1 MALKL
6 AINGFGRIGRLVF
19 REAMKHD
26 EFEVVA
32 VNDLT
37 DAGQLAHLLKYDSVH
52 GIYDAEVNADEDSF
66 VVNGQRIKV
75 YAEKDPAQLPWG
87 ELGVDVV
94 LECTGHFRSMEEV
107 GKHIEAGA
115 KKAILSAPA
124 KGAML
129 TFVMG
134 VNHEDYNPATDDV
147 ISNASCTTNCL
158 APVAKVLDEKFGIER
173 GMMTTIHS
181 YTNDQRI
188 LDFPHSD
195 PRRARA
201 GAVSMIP
208 TTTGAAVAVSKVLP
222 QLKDY
227 NELPLV
233 SIDYNGN
240 HHSSTVDGLSTMVLE
255 NKMVKVLAWGAFFML
270 NKKTMK
276 DIDVKGKRVFV
287 RVDFNV
293 PMADGAITDETRIR
307 AAIPTIE
314 YLVEQGAKV
323 ILASHLGRP
332 KGEVKEDMC
341 LTAAGVR
348 LAQLMGK
355 PVTKLDES
363 IGQVVEEA
371 VASMHDGD
379 LLLMENVRFHA
390 GEEKNDPTLAQQ
402 FAQLADI
409 YMYCK
414 ALSNPE
420 HPFTAIIGGAKV
432 KDKIGVIESL
442 LEKVDHLIIGGGLS
456 FTFIKAQGYD
466 IGKSLLEEDKIE
478 LAKSF
483 IEKAKAKG
491 VQLHMPVDAVVANEF
506 SQDAETQIVNV
517 DAIPADWMGLD
528 IGPKTAANYA
538 EVIKNSKLIIWNGP
552 MGVFEMDKFAN
563 GTKKVADAMATTAGY
578 TVIGGGDSAAAVEK
592 FEVADKMDHIS
603 TGGGASLELME
614 GKELPGIVAL
624 NDK

>member
-1 MALKL
+1 MGKTQECKTKT
-6 AINGFGRIGRLVF
+6 N
-19 REAMKHD
+19 
-26 EFEVVA
+26 FE
-32 VNDLT
+32 
-37 DAGQLAHLLKYDSVH
+37 GS
-52 GIYDAEVNADEDSF
+52 
-66 VVNGQRIKV
+66 
-75 YAEKDPAQLPWG
+75 
-87 ELGVDVV
+87 
-94 LECTGHFRSMEEV
+94 
-107 GKHIEAGA
+107 
-115 KKAILSAPA
+115 
-124 KGAML
+124 
-129 TFVMG
+129 
-134 VNHEDYNPATDDV
+134 
-147 ISNASCTTNCL
+147 
-158 APVAKVLDEKFGIER
+158 
-173 GMMTTIHS
+173 
-181 YTNDQRI
+181 
-188 LDFPHSD
+188 
-195 PRRARA
+195 
-201 GAVSMIP
+201 
-208 TTTGAAVAVSKVLP
+208 
-222 QLKDY
+222 
-227 NELPLV
+227 
-233 SIDYNGN
+233 
-240 HHSSTVDGLSTMVLE
+240 
-255 NKMVKVLAWGAFFML
+255 FFML

-276 DIDVKGKRVFV
+276 DIDVKSQRVFV

-332 KGEVKEDMC
+332 KGEVKEDMR
-341 LTAAGVR
+341 LTAVGIR
-348 LAQLMGK
+348 LAELMGK

-363 IGQVVEEA
+363 IGQAVEEA
-371 VASMHDGD
+371 VANMQDGD
-379 LLLMENVRFHA
+379 ILLLENVRFHA

-409 YMYCK
+409 YVNDAFGAAHRAHASTEGIAKHIPAVSGFLMQKELDVLGK

-456 FTFIKAQGYD
+456 FTFIKAQGHD

-506 SQDAETQIVNV
+506 SQDAETQIVDV

-563 GTKKVADAMATTAGY
+563 GTKTVADAMATTAGY